1 MKTWEKTDKFNFHKK
16 NAKNMAKFAIIYVQA
31 VKKHICQSTK
41 FKRITQ
47 KDDLTAILQV
57 CHEAYDK
64 IAG

>member
-1 MKTWEKTDKFNFHKK
+1 
-16 NAKNMAKFAIIYVQA
+16 MAKFVIIYVQA
-31 VKKHICQSTK
+31 VKNHIRQSTK
-41 FKRITQ
+41 IKRITQ